1 MIITLVRTF
10 SDTISGFYI
19 FLFFCI
25 LTQKK
30 QHYRTLLLMG
40 MLLSILANIILG
52 TLYDWIANLSY
63 DHDLSYLFF
72 NSLIT
77 SVLLSIFIQ
86 VIYKKPLRDYIFS
99 LSCSYAIY
107 ILVYMFSYSL
117 SLKTLYPLLNMIYP
131 SFIYTYLAFCFPF
144 VLLAYGVAYIMKKFQ
159 YHRIIV
165 SYYQTTHAEWK
176 TYLLSFSLFLMQG
189 ILHVLFGTPDYQSQY
204 FFAIG
209 LVCFMTFLFCSSLLL
224 RLNLEQ
230 EKNRSAQYALAWQN
244 TYNQTLENI
253 QKEVRSFRHD
263 YKNMLSSLVLNV
275 RDGQMEAAELNDLL
289 IHFDTQIDEK
299 MKLTRQLSHV
309 GIIETKSLLMNKLT
323 LIEQY
328 KIPIVF
334 EVLYPFDHVGMST
347 LDFNRC
353 LGILIDN
360 AIEEVHQYG
369 GDIMIVMLREEHSL
383 SITIENTL
391 MREVDI
397 LEVYHEAY
405 SSKGSNRGIGLS
417 NYRHLVEKY
426 DNVCTSTL
434 CQNHRFLQELRI
446 EDR

>member
-1 MIITLVRTF
+1 MIIALIRTF

-25 LTQKK
+25 LTQRKPR
-30 QHYRTLLLMG
+30 YRTLLIMG

-52 TLYDWIANLSY
+52 ALYDWMAELSY

-72 NSLIT
+72 NSVIT
-77 SVLLSIFIQ
+77 SVLLTIFIK
-86 VIYKKPLRDYIFS
+86 VIYKQSLRDYILP
-99 LSCSYAIY
+99 LSCAYAIY

-117 SLKTLYPLLNMIYP
+117 SLKTIYP
-131 SFIYTYLAFCFPF
+131 FLNAVSPSFNYTYLVFCFPF
-144 VLLAYGVAYIMKKFQ
+144 VFFAYGVAYIMKKFQ
-159 YHRIIV
+159 YQRIIV
-165 SYYQTTHAEWK
+165 SYYQTTHAVGK
-176 TYLLSFSLFLMQG
+176 TYLLSLSLFLMQG
-189 ILHVLFGTPDYQSQY
+189 ILHVLFGTPDYRSQY

-209 LVCFMTFLFCSSLLL
+209 LVCIMTFLLCSSLLL

-253 QKEVRSFRHD
+253 QREVRSFRHD
-263 YKNMLSSLVLNV
+263 YKNMLSSLVLNA
-275 RDGQMEAAELNDLL
+275 REGQMEATELNDLL
-289 IHFDTQIDEK
+289 LHFDTQIDEK

-309 GIIETKSLLMNKLT
+309 EIIETKSLLMNKLT

-369 GDIMIVMLREEHSL
+369 GDIMIVILREVHSL
-383 SITIENTL
+383 SITIENTI

-397 LEVYHEAY
+397 QKIYDEDY
-405 SSKGSNRGIGLS
+405 SSKESNRGIGLS

-434 CQNHRFLQELRI
+434 CQNQRFLQELRI